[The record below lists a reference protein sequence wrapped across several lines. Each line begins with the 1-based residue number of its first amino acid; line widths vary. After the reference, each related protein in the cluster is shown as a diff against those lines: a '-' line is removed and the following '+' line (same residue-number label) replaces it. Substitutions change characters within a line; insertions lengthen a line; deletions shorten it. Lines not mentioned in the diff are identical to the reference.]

1 MLGGYSFLSYLC
13 PHKTLL
19 NKSISVMETKVFRR
33 FVYVI
38 EVYKDSEF
46 LGYYTGRDSQN
57 NIHYD
62 KSKPSVNPVF
72 PD

>member
-1 MLGGYSFLSYLC
+1 
-13 PHKTLL
+13 
-19 NKSISVMETKVFRR
+19 METKVFRR

-62 KSKPSVNPVF
+62 KRVPNAMIIINVSYAKMNMVHIN
-72 PD
+72 